1 MPCVRNSLLLLVLS
15 LLCACGPLVAD
26 KTVRFAS
33 GVSYP
38 LGKLASGLA
47 VGGIA
52 FLIYDPLAPN
62 WEIQETPLSEDTYSY
77 ELKMKR
83 YHTGGAGESLQ
94 VLRRRA
100 AQVQRERGFGGYEL
114 LEYSEGIESKT
125 LGAQR
130 YAVGTIRLN
139 HPPVIQG
146 SLLPLSPVLTPA
158 QSHSTSR
165 AEVRPLPSGTQ

>member
-1 MPCVRNSLLLLVLS
+1 MLLLALS

-62 WEIQETPLSEDTYSY
+62 WEIQETQLSEDTYSY

-83 YHTGGAGESLQ
+83 YHTGGSGESLQ

-100 AQVQRERGFGGYEL
+100 AQVQRERGYGAYDL
-114 LEYSEGIESKT
+114 LEYSEGIESRT

-130 YAVGTIRLN
+130 FAAGTIRLS
-139 HPPVIQG
+139 HPPVQQG
-146 SLLPLSPVLTPA
+146 GFLPLPPASSPARSDSP
-158 QSHSTSR
+158 SR
-165 AEVRPLPSGTQ
+165 ADHFSGNRDIPEIRE